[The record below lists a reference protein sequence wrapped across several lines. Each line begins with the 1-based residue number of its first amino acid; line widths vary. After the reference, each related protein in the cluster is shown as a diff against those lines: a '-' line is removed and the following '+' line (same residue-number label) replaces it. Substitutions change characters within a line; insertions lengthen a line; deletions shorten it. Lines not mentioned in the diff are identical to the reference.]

1 MSRAGHFRLYTLTY
15 PLARH
20 RKRYRGRDSIHV
32 FRVFH
37 LFPTR
42 ICMWKRQKK
51 KKWEKGIQLVRWT
64 QMRNVTC
71 LTATQLGSICM
82 PVYLR
87 NIQFLSLYTTVSG
100 LIRIFPAL
108 PSHCTKIWND
118 RPSTFRSSQSL
129 YYSYQ
134 PFHPN
139 PFWKSTINQ
148 LGGVVFFLYQ
158 HSSST
163 LRGAPAILIQS
174 GFFFIFLFREVL
186 AGGRKAEDL
195 FSPFYY
201 CTL

>member
-1 MSRAGHFRLYTLTY
+1 MSRAGHFRWSTIANVTAIVTRSTFSVSFISFQ
-15 PLARH
+15 PEFACENDR
-20 RKRYRGRDSIHV
+20 RKRNGRRTSNLSVEH
-32 FRVFH
+32 
-37 LFPTR
+37 
-42 ICMWKRQKK
+42 
-51 KKWEKGIQLVRWT
+51 KWE
-64 QMRNVTC
+64 M
-71 LTATQLGSICM
+71 
-82 PVYLR
+82 LR
-87 NIQFLSLYTTVSG
+87 VLPQHNSALYVCRYTYAIYSLSLTHTTVSG